1 MLDLGKALPGYQF
14 IRVQDQGKYINNAIK
29 EVQNS
34 TLIGIFLAVII
45 ILYVFLRRIGTT
57 MVISVAIPISI
68 IATFNLMYFS
78 HLTLNIMTLGGLAL
92 GAGRLVDDAIVV
104 LENITRNR
112 EEGMSLRDAVIAGT
126 GQVGGAITASTVTT
140 IVVFLP
146 IVYLHGASGEMFK
159 DQAWTVAFA
168 LISSLFV
175 AMFVIPMLMN
185 TLFRDKKGEET
196 RHIDCPLQFRWYSR
210 FLSGVLE
217 KRVIS

>member
-1 MLDLGKALPGYQF
+1 
-14 IRVQDQGKYINNAIK
+14 
-29 EVQNS
+29 
-34 TLIGIFLAVII
+34 
-45 ILYVFLRRIGTT
+45 
-57 MVISVAIPISI
+57 
-68 IATFNLMYFS
+68 
-78 HLTLNIMTLGGLAL
+78 MTLGGLAL

-112 EEGMSLRDAVIAGT
+112 EEGMSLKDAVIIGT

-175 AMFVIPMLMN
+175 AMLVIPMLMN
-185 TLFRDKKGEET
+185 TLFRDKKGTET
-196 RHIDCPLQFRWYSR
+196 KHYNSPLQFRWYSG
-210 FLSGVLE
+210 FLSAVLE
-217 KRVIS
+217 KRKLIIFLSVILMAIERSSDS